1 VAEEVCAIFFVAPRR
16 VEVRPVSIDAP
27 GRGELLVRTVCSGI
41 SSGSEMLAYRGEL
54 EDDLVIDESI
64 SSLAA
69 GSFRYPF
76 RYGYS
81 CAGYVEAVGRDVETP
96 GGPVFAF
103 HPHQERFCVSAA
115 EVVPIGDVPLR
126 EAVLFPLVETA
137 LQASLDA
144 GPVTD
149 RTVLVA
155 GLGAL
160 GLLVGALLA
169 RDGARVLGSEPRSTR
184 RAVAARF
191 GVEAASPDQIEDL
204 VADATEGMGIPLVVE
219 ASGRPEALASALEL
233 LAHEG
238 VALVLS
244 WYGTKPAT
252 LPLGGAFHRR
262 RLTIR
267 SSQVSTIPA
276 DLQSEWTVP
285 RRREAARQL
294 MTQLPLDTLATH
306 EFPFADAADAFDAVD
321 GGLEGLLHAALWY
334 G

>member
-1 VAEEVCAIFFVAPRR
+1 MADEACAIFFVAPRR
-16 VEVRPVSIDAP
+16 VEVRPVPIHAP
-27 GRGELLVRTVCSGI
+27 GPGEVLVRAICSGI
-41 SSGSEMLAYRGEL
+41 SSGSELLAYRGEL

-64 SSLAA
+64 SSLAG

-81 CAGYVEAVGRDVETP
+81 CAGYVEAVGSDVETP
-96 GGPVFAF
+96 VGPVFAF
-103 HPHQERFCVSAA
+103 HPHQERFCLPAA
-115 EVVPIGDVPLR
+115 EVVPIGDVPFR
-126 EAVLFPLVETA
+126 QAVLFPLVETA
-137 LQASLDA
+137 LQASLDV
-144 GPVTD
+144 GPVAD
-149 RTVLVA
+149 RTVLVT
-155 GLGAL
+155 GLGAV

-169 RDGARVLGSEPRSTR
+169 RQGARVLGSEPRSVR
-184 RAVAARF
+184 RAVAVRF
-191 GVEAASPDQIEDL
+191 GVEAASPDRIAVL
-204 VADATEGMGIPLVVE
+204 VAEATDGTGIPLLVE

-244 WYGTKPAT
+244 WYGNKPAT

-285 RRREAARQL
+285 RRREAAREL
-294 MTQLPLDTLATH
+294 MTALPLDLLATH
-306 EFPFADAADAFDAVD
+306 EFRFADAADAFAAVD
-321 GGLEGLLHAALWY
+321 GGLEDLLHAALCY